1 MLFIISI
8 VYSPMLCNALFMTFL
23 LAMYFFSCEAT
34 YLAVGKGNDFFQT
47 AGKIDRVV
55 SVYRAE
61 MLSSR
66 ENKLKQSYETLLS
79 DIGFES
85 G

>member
-1 MLFIISI
+1 
-8 VYSPMLCNALFMTFL
+8 MLCNALFMTFL
-23 LAMYFFSCEAT
+23 LAMYFVSCEAT
-34 YLAVGKGNDFFQT
+34 YLAVGKGNDFFRT
-47 AGKIDRVV
+47 AGKNDRVV

>member
-23 LAMYFFSCEAT
+23 LAMYFVSCEAT
-34 YLAVGKGNDFFQT
+34 YLAVGKGNDFFRT
-47 AGKIDRVV
+47 AGKNDRVV